1 MAETY
6 YTIKQLADM
15 AGTSKVTMFRYI
27 KQNSIHETKHKGNA
41 NLYDEMQKRLILK
54 GFNGKTISDVSE
66 TAHDETALIQEL
78 KSQLKAKDAQINDL
92 HAIIKQ
98 NQRLLDQQQQLN
110 LATNRQNEKLLDG
123 GANDTQQNASE
134 SQNIDDTD
142 DLQLNE
148 GNPKPEDTETP
159 KKGLFG
165 WLKRR

>member
-1 MAETY
+1 MTETY
-6 YTIKQLADM
+6 YTIKQLADI

-41 NLYDEMQKRLILK
+41 NLYDETQKSLILK
-54 GFNGKTISDVSE
+54 GFKGKGVSNVSE
-66 TAHDETALIQEL
+66 TAHDETELIQEL

-123 GANDTQQNASE
+123 GANDTQQNVSE

-148 GNPKPEDTETP
+148 GNPKSEDTETP

>member
-6 YTIKQLADM
+6 YTIKQLADI

-27 KQNSIHETKHKGNA
+27 KQNSIHETKHKRNA
-41 NLYDEMQKRLILK
+41 NLYDETQKSLILK

-66 TAHDETALIQEL
+66 TVHDETALIQEL

-123 GANDTQQNASE
+123 SANDTKQNASE
-134 SQNIDDTD
+134 SPNKDDTD
-142 DLQLNE
+142 GLEPNE
-148 GNPKPEDTETP
+148 DSHKVEDNKTP
-159 KKGLFG
+159 KKGFFD
-165 WLKRR
+165 WLKRG

>member
-6 YTIKQLADM
+6 YTIKQLADI

-41 NLYDEMQKRLILK
+41 NLYDATQKNLILK
-54 GFNGKTISDVSE
+54 GFKGKGVSSVSE
-66 TAHDETALIQEL
+66 TDHDETALIQEL

-123 GANDTQQNASE
+123 GANNTQQNVSE
-134 SQNIDDTD
+134 SQNMDDTD
-142 DLQLNE
+142 VL
-148 GNPKPEDTETP
+148 KPTEDNYKGEEIKTS
-159 KKGLFG
+159 KRGLFG
-165 WLKRR
+165 WLRR

>member
-6 YTIKQLADM
+6 YTIKQLADI

-41 NLYDEMQKRLILK
+41 NLYDETQKSLILK
-54 GFNGKTISDVSE
+54 GFRGKSASSVSE
-66 TAHDETALIQEL
+66 TDHDETALIQEL
-78 KSQLKAKDAQINDL
+78 KSQLKAKDAQINNL

-123 GANDTQQNASE
+123 GANSTQQNVSE
-134 SQNIDDTD
+134 SQNMDDTD
-142 DLQLNE
+142 VL
-148 GNPKPEDTETP
+148 KPTEDNYKGEEVKTS
-159 KKGLFG
+159 KRGLFG
-165 WLKRR
+165 WLRR

>member
-6 YTIKQLADM
+6 YTIKQLADI

-41 NLYDEMQKRLILK
+41 NLYDETQKSLILK
-54 GFNGKTISDVSE
+54 GFRGKSASSVSE
-66 TAHDETALIQEL
+66 TDHDETALVQEL
-78 KSQLKAKDAQINDL
+78 RSQLKAKDAQINDL

-123 GANDTQQNASE
+123 GANNTQQNVSE
-134 SQNIDDTD
+134 SQNMDDTD
-142 DLQLNE
+142 VL
-148 GNPKPEDTETP
+148 KPTEDNYKGEEVKTS
-159 KKGLFG
+159 KRGLFG
-165 WLKRR
+165 WLRR

>member
-6 YTIKQLADM
+6 YTIKQLADI

-41 NLYDEMQKRLILK
+41 NLYDETQKSLILK
-54 GFNGKTISDVSE
+54 GFKGKGVSSVSE
-66 TAHDETALIQEL
+66 TDHDETALIQEL

-123 GANDTQQNASE
+123 GANSTPSQDDKPLQNDHTNVSE
-134 SQNIDDTD
+134 PTD
-142 DLQLNE
+142 
-148 GNPKPEDTETP
+148 GNYKGVDNKTP

-165 WLKRR
+165 WLKR

>member
-6 YTIKQLADM
+6 YTIKQLADI

-41 NLYDEMQKRLILK
+41 NLYDETQKSLILK
-54 GFNGKTISDVSE
+54 EFRGKSVSSVSE
-66 TAHDETALIQEL
+66 TDHDETALIQEL

-110 LATNRQNEKLLDG
+110 LATNRQNDKLLDG
-123 GANDTQQNASE
+123 GANNTQQNVSE
-134 SQNIDDTD
+134 SPNMDDTD
-142 DLQLNE
+142 VL
-148 GNPKPEDTETP
+148 KPTECDYKGVDTKTP
-159 KKGLFG
+159 KKGLLS
-165 WLKRR
+165 WLRR

>member
-6 YTIKQLADM
+6 YTIKQLADI

-41 NLYDEMQKRLILK
+41 NLYDETQKSLILK
-54 GFNGKTISDVSE
+54 GFHGKTISDVSE
-66 TAHDETALIQEL
+66 TVHDETALIQEL

-98 NQRLLDQQQQLN
+98 NQLLLDQQQQLN
-110 LATNRQNEKLLDG
+110 LATSRQNEKLLDG
-123 GANDTQQNASE
+123 NADNTPQKVGE
-134 SQNIDDTD
+134 SKNMDDTD
-142 DLQLNE
+142 VSEPTE
-148 GNPKPEDTETP
+148 GNYKGKETKTP

-165 WLKRR
+165 WLRR

>member
-6 YTIKQLADM
+6 YTIKQLADI

-41 NLYDEMQKRLILK
+41 NLYDETQKSLILK
-54 GFNGKTISDVSE
+54 EFRGKSASSVSE
-66 TAHDETALIQEL
+66 TDHDETALIQEL

-110 LATNRQNEKLLDG
+110 LATNRQNEKFLDG
-123 GANDTQQNASE
+123 GANNTQQNVSE
-134 SQNIDDTD
+134 SQNMDDTD
-142 DLQLNE
+142 VL
-148 GNPKPEDTETP
+148 KPTEDNYKGEEVKTS
-159 KKGLFG
+159 KRGLFG
-165 WLKRR
+165 WLRR

>member
-6 YTIKQLADM
+6 YTIKQLADI

-41 NLYDEMQKRLILK
+41 NLYDETQKSLILK
-54 GFNGKTISDVSE
+54 GFRGKSASSVSE
-66 TAHDETALIQEL
+66 TDHDETALIQEL

-123 GANDTQQNASE
+123 GANNTQQNVSE
-134 SQNIDDTD
+134 SQNMDDTD
-142 DLQLNE
+142 VL
-148 GNPKPEDTETP
+148 KPTKDNYKGEEVKTS
-159 KKGLFG
+159 KRGLFG
-165 WLKRR
+165 WLRR